1 MYYCYKDQITAH
13 AVHDELSFERRRVVD
28 TLKSSEEESSNS
40 QDDAVTEAAKTEQVV
55 KVSETPIE
63 N

>member
-1 MYYCYKDQITAH
+1 
-13 AVHDELSFERRRVVD
+13 VHDELSFERRRVVD